1 MLMRN
6 RNRSVKG
13 EASDPRRWAA
23 GALHSRLRMAHR
35 QHRQAP
41 SPKRTRRERIF
52 FWPYLRAAANIN
64 TAQSENERPYMDVI
78 FNCPKCEQELA
89 VDSSGAGT
97 EIRCPSCNEP
107 ITIPAPESVVA
118 QPGVDGAP
126 GAPRFE
132 AHPVNAI
139 ASSAAAK
146 VEMHLR
152 VPVHSTPAASLI
164 TKPLAPLEVA
174 AKETDKKIRVRTI
187 KHTDCIEVGHDK
199 FDEVVSAFLAK
210 LGEANIISITTL
222 TYSHLDIGTQK
233 LLSDFGVMVV
243 YRG

>member
-1 MLMRN
+1 
-6 RNRSVKG
+6 
-13 EASDPRRWAA
+13 
-23 GALHSRLRMAHR
+23 
-35 QHRQAP
+35 
-41 SPKRTRRERIF
+41 
-52 FWPYLRAAANIN
+52 
-64 TAQSENERPYMDVI
+64 MDVI

-97 EIRCPSCNEP
+97 EIRCPSCNEV

-118 QPGVDGAP
+118 QAGVEGSP
-126 GAPRFE
+126 GAPRLE
-132 AHPVNAI
+132 VHPVNAI

-152 VPVHSTPAASLI
+152 VPMHSTPTESLI
-164 TKPLAPLEVA
+164 TKPLAPLEVS

-199 FDEVVSAFLAK
+199 FDEVVSNVLGK
-210 LGEANIISITTL
+210 IGEANVISITTL
-222 TYSHLDIGTQK
+222 TYTTLDIGTQK
-233 LLSDFGVMVV
+233 LMTEFGVMII